1 MHEIRVW
8 HVSRLTACHMNAKWH
23 KWSCLELSADLLAC
37 HKIKKYQDSAFAAIR
52 DSTNYPF
59 PFFERAAS
67 LAP

>member
-1 MHEIRVW
+1 
-8 HVSRLTACHMNAKWH
+8 MNAKWH